1 MNFGKTAL
9 QVLKTVAPTL
19 ALAVGGPFGPL
30 AAAAL
35 HAALGTTDQ
44 ASAEAA
50 LVNATPDQLL
60 ALKKADQDFAI
71 RMKELGI
78 SEEKLVFDDL
88 ASARQMQIA
97 TKDPTPARLAWLVVG
112 GFLIFSMAQVV
123 ALIGWPDQLAKVP
136 AAAWGTI
143 GTILGY
149 LAKEASQASA
159 FYFGSSAGSQAKD
172 ATISDMA
179 KQP

>member
-30 AAAAL
+30 AAAAI
-35 HAALGTTDQ
+35 HAVLGTTDQ

-50 LVNATPDQLL
+50 LVNATPEQLL
-60 ALKKADQDFAI
+60 VLKKADQDFAI

-78 SEEKLVFDDL
+78 TEEKLVFDDL
-88 ASARQMQIA
+88 ANARQMQ
-97 TKDPTPARLAWLVVG
+97 TTTRDPTVARLAWLMIG
-112 GFLIFSMAQVV
+112 GFLLVSSAQIACMLYFAAEMAAVPPTVWLQ
-123 ALIGWPDQLAKVP
+123 IGN
-136 AAAWGTI
+136 I
-143 GTILGY
+143 SGY
-149 LAKEASQASA
+149 LANEAKQAAA
-159 FYFGSSAGSQAKD
+159 FFFGSSAGSQAKD
-172 ATISDMA
+172 ATISNMA